1 MDDFTNV
8 IKRYSK
14 VQIKI
19 KDMLDRYNTLPLKCQ
34 SKIGYDTL
42 IQNVIRKEIISL
54 MSIIIASIDIDLKM
68 KNNRKKYS
76 EKKLLWLF
84 IFIQYKWLFY
94 I

>member
-14 VQIKI
+14 VQIEI
-19 KDMLDRYNTLPLKCQ
+19 KDMLDRYNRLPLKYQ

-42 IQNVIRKEIISL
+42 IQNVIRKEIINL
-54 MSIIIASIDIDLKM
+54 MSNIIASIDIELKV
-68 KNNRKKYS
+68 KNSRKKYS
-76 EKKLLWLF
+76 ENKLLWIF
-84 IFIQYKWLFY
+84 IFVQYKWLFY